1 MEFKITEE
9 MVEEII
15 SQKVEE
21 AVSEAAIERLVREAV
36 DYEIRK
42 KIERKIEERA
52 DAIASEVADDLLSQK
67 VDIDDGW
74 GHRER
79 FDTFADYYR
88 SKLKESMSDRMI
100 NDVIKKAVNERV
112 NREVAEKRERIKELV
127 ASEIESGDAG
137 ARPTWS
143 TRGRSAHRIGSGR
156 AARIPAASSKG
167 RAFTRQKRRLPKPG
181 TPAGSARASAS
192 NADIASSR
200 RTPSRNTA
208 RRSASGPRTSPE
220 GLGTRGKH
228 RFGLRRCAARRWW
241 SDERSRD
248 VLLAHVLGR
257 KGQVGRQHPVRP

>member
-21 AVSEAAIERLVREAV
+21 AVSEAAIEYRVREAV

-100 NDVIKKAVNERV
+100 NDVIRKAVNERV

-127 ASEIESGDAG
+127 ASEIESGD
-137 ARPTWS
+137 
-143 TRGRSAHRIGSGR
+143 HDGR
-156 AARIPAASSKG
+156 ACAVPVLRERGQHG
-167 RAFTRQKRRLPKPG
+167 RRGVGVRTGSVLGVLPE
-181 TPAGSARASAS
+181 SQ
-192 NADIASSR
+192 
-200 RTPSRNTA
+200 
-208 RRSASGPRTSPE
+208 
-220 GLGTRGKH
+220 L
-228 RFGLRRCAARRWW
+228 LRRRDGRLLDRREGCR
-241 SDERSRD
+241 SLERP
-248 VLLAHVLGR
+248 LGAHV
-257 KGQVGRQHPVRP
+257 QVRAMRT

>member
-1 MEFKITEE
+1 MTEGTMEFKITEE

-21 AVSEAAIERLVREAV
+21 AVSEAAIEYRVREAV

-100 NDVIKKAVNERV
+100 NDVIWKGVNERV

-127 ASEIESGDAG
+127 ASEIESGD
-137 ARPTWS
+137 
-143 TRGRSAHRIGSGR
+143 HDGR
-156 AARIPAASSKG
+156 A
-167 RAFTRQKRRLPKPG
+167 
-181 TPAGSARASAS
+181 
-192 NADIASSR
+192 
-200 RTPSRNTA
+200 
-208 RRSASGPRTSPE
+208 
-220 GLGTRGKH
+220 
-228 RFGLRRCAARRWW
+228 
-241 SDERSRD
+241 
-248 VLLAHVLGR
+248 
-257 KGQVGRQHPVRP
+257 